1 MAITKIVAGIK
12 GSPTNTSG
20 AGLAESINA
29 TIDVVESVTSGNS
42 ALKVI
47 TDANKAIIESTT
59 IGNQK
64 LRDDI
69 DALPIP
75 ASDTK
80 TAAQLLFDKQADE
93 NIELTYIVAGDSHR
107 DNSYNNMIAYYGV
120 LLNQIGVTVVDN
132 AESGQSGLDWLNNDT
147 GGAGTTL
154 QQAIDATPNTG
165 ATTLLE
171 YSFGVNDR
179 GTNAEIKAALKGG
192 IEAYLAAKPDATV
205 VLCSPIRTTAK
216 HGLLITVYEEI
227 AAELGLQLVKPHP
240 VIEPYDNDPAF
251 KQDTEH
257 LNAYGSQR
265 LLHFILS
272 NIVSE
277 KVRSSIKIPDL
288 GVPTAPATTLNVIV
302 QPNYWSSSVGELQT
316 EDSWRCSKKITVE
329 PNYKINIE
337 HRGDQFSVFWYDG
350 AGGYMFSTAST
361 VVSGDLRQVTVPT
374 GAFQMAFNITG
385 DGDTWDALGFTP
397 TAEYVIEAVTY
408 MTPEEVNVNMS
419 AGLPRFNT
427 LPVDS
432 EGKTGADGQF
442 LMSIGAGKTKW
453 SAPIINSTAA
463 PTNPPPEDLMIYN
476 HISGVTITTYVNI
489 NGSYVP
495 TVV

>member
-1 MAITKIVAGIK
+1 MAISKMVRGTSTAGDLFD
-12 GSPTNTSG
+12 S
-20 AGLAESINA
+20 LNA
-29 TIDVVESVTSGNS
+29 SIDV
-42 ALKVI
+42 
-47 TDANKAIIESTT
+47 IESAT

-69 DALPIP
+69 DSMAPSESTL
-75 ASDTK
+75 
-80 TAAQLLFDKQADE
+80 TAAQILFDKQANE
-93 NIELTYIVAGDSHR
+93 NIGMTYIVSGDSNR
-107 DNSYNNMIAYYGV
+107 DNGYNNMIAYYGI
-120 LLNQIGVTVVDN
+120 LLGQIGVTVVDN
-132 AESGQSGLDWLNNDT
+132 SESGQSGLDWLNNDT

-154 QQAIDATPNTG
+154 QQAIDATPGTG
-165 ATTLLE
+165 ETTLLE
-171 YSFGVNDR
+171 YSFGVNDS

-192 IEAYLAAKPDATV
+192 VEAYLTAKPDATV
-205 VLCSPIRTTAK
+205 VLCSPIRTPAK
-216 HGLLITVYEEI
+216 YGILITLYEEI
-227 AAELGLQLVKPHP
+227 ASELNLQLVKPHY

-251 KQDTEH
+251 KQDAEH

-302 QPNYWSSSVGELQT
+302 QPNYWSSSLGTLQT
-316 EDSWRCSKKITVE
+316 EPTWRCSEKIAVE

-337 HRGDQFSVFWYDG
+337 HRGDSFGIFWYDG
-350 AGGYMFSTAST
+350 AGDYMFSTAST
-361 VVSGDLRQVTVPT
+361 VVSGDLRQVTVPI
-374 GAFQMAFNITG
+374 GAFQMAFNITS

-397 TAEYVIEAVTY
+397 TAEYVIEETTY

-419 AGLPRFNT
+419 SGLPRFNT

-432 EGKTGADGQF
+432 EGKTGAAGQF

-453 SAPIINSTAA
+453 STPIINSTAA
-463 PTNPPPEDLMIYN
+463 PTNPPPSDLMIYN
-476 HISGVTITTYVNI
+476 HITGGSIVTYVNL
-489 NGSYVP
+489 NGTYVP
-495 TVV
+495 TVA